1 MDVFFRTG
9 WTDLLTYTHTQS
21 NFNSLVLVISKAHAC
36 LRWNVEEFRSQ
47 QHKKVFHIEWKMIVI
62 ERQQLWNKSFSYHL
76 KFKCLEDQQKILI
89 HSGVHVLLLKSKRI
103 VRKQLT
109 GNKFKKHN
117 IPIFKGPN
125 TLNTRFSFS
134 NTNSSFWLHT
144 LPVSMLWIPSG
155 HDTFGALDANNQYCS
170 KASFWNKF
178 QTKARIEKTDGKSIF
193 SEN

>member
-1 MDVFFRTG
+1 M
-9 WTDLLTYTHTQS
+9 
-21 NFNSLVLVISKAHAC
+21 
-36 LRWNVEEFRSQ
+36 EEFRSQ

-109 GNKFKKHN
+109 GNKFKRHK
-117 IPIFKGPN
+117 IPIFKGPNTLNTRFSFSKFKKHKIPFFKGPN

-144 LPVSMLWIPSG
+144 LPVPMLWIPSG

-170 KASFWNKF
+170 KVSFWNKF
-178 QTKARIEKTDGKSIF
+178 QTKARIILCPSQL
-193 SEN
+193 

>member
-1 MDVFFRTG
+1 MFFFWNPKGSWENSWQATNSKSTKFQFLKVQIH
-9 WTDLLTYTHTQS
+9 WT
-21 NFNSLVLVISKAHAC
+21 
-36 LRWNVEEFRSQ
+36 Q
-47 QHKKVFHIEWKMIVI
+47 QHKRVFHIEWKMIVI

-109 GNKFKKHN
+109 GNKFKKHK

-144 LPVSMLWIPSG
+144 LPVSMLWILSG

>member
-1 MDVFFRTG
+1 
-9 WTDLLTYTHTQS
+9 
-21 NFNSLVLVISKAHAC
+21 
-36 LRWNVEEFRSQ
+36 
-47 QHKKVFHIEWKMIVI
+47 MIVI

-76 KFKCLEDQQKILI
+76 KFKCLEDQKKILI

-109 GNKFKKHN
+109 GNKFKKHK

-134 NTNSSFWLHT
+134 KTNSSFWLHT
-144 LPVSMLWIPSG
+144 LPVSMLWILSG

-170 KASFWNKF
+170 KETNFRPRQELRKQMENPSFWK
-178 QTKARIEKTDGKSIF
+178 TKLSSLGLQFLLAM
-193 SEN
+193 